1 MIRASGSSFALLG
14 ASLTA
19 FGLVVGFVAYPALR
33 RAEERALECGR
44 LLGRAA
50 QIESATRERD
60 VLKERVQEVQR
71 SSRTVLRSIPATTDQ
86 ATLMRMLAV
95 ETSPHVLTQVINAG
109 ESVPASPAARMPF
122 RAVPVSVEMVATFPE
137 VLGLLTR
144 AEGSDRLVR
153 AIKLT
158 IEKQAKKDSR
168 READWD
174 SPFVKAT
181 LELDAVYG
189 VAADNAAPEVKP

>member
-1 MIRASGSSFALLG
+1 MMRASGSSFALLG
-14 ASLTA
+14 ASLAA
-19 FGLVVGFVAYPALR
+19 FGLVIGFVAYPALR
-33 RAEERALECGR
+33 KAEARAIECGR

-50 QIESATRERD
+50 QIDSATKERD
-60 VLKERVQEVQR
+60 ALKDRVQQVQR
-71 SSRTVLRSIPATTDQ
+71 ASQTVLRSIPPTTDQ

-109 ESVPASPAARMPF
+109 ESVPASPGPRMPY
-122 RAVPVSVEMVATFPE
+122 RAVPVSVEMIATFPE
-137 VLGLLTR
+137 VLELLTR

-158 IEKQAKKDSR
+158 IEKQPKKENR

-174 SPFVKAT
+174 SPFVRAT

-189 VAADNAAPEVKP
+189 TAAETAGEVKP